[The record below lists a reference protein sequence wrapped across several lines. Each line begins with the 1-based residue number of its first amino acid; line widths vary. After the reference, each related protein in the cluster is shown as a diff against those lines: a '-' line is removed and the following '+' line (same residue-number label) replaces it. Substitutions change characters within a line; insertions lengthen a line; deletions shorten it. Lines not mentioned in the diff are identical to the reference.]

1 MARPLWDEPERP
13 FCARSNVGQAPK
25 KYMSSL
31 TLALLIFG
39 LCYLLIMTER
49 LHKTIVA
56 LSGAT
61 LMIVLGVVSQEEAFY
76 SHEFGVDYNVVF
88 LLIGMMV
95 IVNIVRETG
104 LFEVLAIWA
113 AQRAD
118 AKPFRLLVLL
128 ALLTAGQSAML
139 DNVTT
144 VLLMAPVTLAI
155 AKRLELDPIPFLLT
169 EALASN
175 IGGTATLVGD
185 PPNIMIASKAELSYL
200 DFLFVMGP
208 IAIVIMVVFV
218 GALWLILGRSM
229 TVDPQLRE
237 AVLALSSREAVPD
250 KAFLRRCLFLLVVVN
265 VGFCLHSLVHLEP
278 ATIALLGASLFMLIG
293 HARRT
298 PEDAEEMTYLAE
310 VEWQTIFFFIGLF
323 VLVGGLVKV
332 GVIRYLADQLVTVT
346 RGNLTGSTMAVLWGS
361 AALSAVVDNI
371 PYVAAMNP
379 LIVDLARS
387 LHPEVTDYVALVH
400 QPDIIPLWWAL
411 ALGACLGGNGT
422 IIGASANVVIVNI
435 ARKAGYRIS
444 FWQFMKFGFPVMIGS
459 VALSA
464 LYLWLVFLR

>member
-1 MARPLWDEPERP
+1 
-13 FCARSNVGQAPK
+13 
-25 KYMSSL
+25 MSSIS
-31 TLALLIFG
+31 LALLIFG
-39 LCYLLIMTER
+39 VCSLVIITER
-49 LHKTIVA
+49 IHKTIVA
-56 LSGAT
+56 LCGAAV
-61 LMIVLGVVSQEEAFY
+61 MIGLGVVSQEEAFY

-128 ALLTAGQSAML
+128 AVLTAGLSAML

-155 AKRLELDPIPFLLT
+155 TKRLELNPVSFLIV
-169 EALASN
+169 EAVASN

-185 PPNIMIASKAELSYL
+185 PPNIMIASKAELGYL
-200 DFLFVMGP
+200 DFLVVLGP
-208 IAIVIMVVFV
+208 IVIVMMAVFL
-218 GALWLILGRSM
+218 GSLWLFFGRTM
-229 TVDPQLRE
+229 RVAPHLQK
-237 AVLALSSREAVPD
+237 AVLELNVRDAVQNRALMY
-250 KAFLRRCLFLLVVVN
+250 RCVWLLGIVN
-265 VGFCLHSLVHLEP
+265 LAFCLHGPLHLEP
-278 ATIALLGASLFMLIG
+278 ATIALLGASAFMLVG
-293 HARRT
+293 HAKRK
-298 PEDAEEMTYLAE
+298 EDSEELSYLTD
-310 VEWQTIFFFIGLF
+310 VEWKTIFFFIGLF
-323 VLVGGLVKV
+323 ILVGGLVKV
-332 GVIRYLADQLVTVT
+332 GVIRYLADQLVSVT
-346 RGNLTGSTMAVLWGS
+346 QGNLAGSTMAVLWGS
-361 AALSAVVDNI
+361 AVLSAAVDNI

-387 LHPEVTDYVALVH
+387 LHPEISDYATLVH

-422 IIGASANVVIVNI
+422 IIGASANVVIVDI
-435 ARKAGYRIS
+435 ARKAGYRIT
-444 FWQFMKFGFPVMIGS
+444 FWQFFKYGLPVMIGS
-459 VALSA
+459 VSLSA

>member
-1 MARPLWDEPERP
+1 
-13 FCARSNVGQAPK
+13 
-25 KYMSSL
+25 MSSL
-31 TLALLIFG
+31 TVALLIFG

-56 LSGAT
+56 LSGAA
-61 LMIVLGVVSQEEAFY
+61 LMIVFGVVSQDEAFY

-128 ALLTAGQSAML
+128 ALLTAAQSAML

-169 EALASN
+169 GALASN

-185 PPNIMIASKAELSYL
+185 PPNIMIASKAELTYL

-208 IAIVIMVVFV
+208 IVIVIMAVFV
-218 GALWLILGRSM
+218 GALWLIFGRSM
-229 TVDPQLRE
+229 TVEPHLRE

-250 KAFLRRCLFLLVVVN
+250 TAFLRRCLFLLVVVN

-293 HARRT
+293 HARRK
-298 PEDAEEMTYLAE
+298 PEDAEELTYLAE
-310 VEWQTIFFFIGLF
+310 VEWKTIFFFIGLF
-323 VLVGGLVKV
+323 ILVGGLVKV
-332 GVIRYLADQLVTVT
+332 GVIRYLADQLVAVT
-346 RGNLTGSTMAVLWGS
+346 SGNLAGSTMAVLWGS

-379 LIVDLARS
+379 LIIDLARS
-387 LHPEVTDYVALVH
+387 LHPEITDYVALVH

-422 IIGASANVVIVNI
+422 IIGASANVVIVDI
-435 ARKAGYRIS
+435 ARRAGYRIT
-444 FWQFMKFGFPVMIGS
+444 FWQFLKFGFPVMVGS

-464 LYLWLVFLR
+464 LYLWLLFLR

>member
-1 MARPLWDEPERP
+1 MT
-13 FCARSNVGQAPK
+13 SV
-25 KYMSSL
+25 S
-31 TLALLIFG
+31 LALLIFG
-39 LCYLLIMTER
+39 VCYLVIITER
-49 LHKTIVA
+49 THKTIVA
-56 LSGAT
+56 LFGAAV
-61 LMIVLGVVSQEEAFY
+61 MIGFGVVSQDEAFY

-95 IVNIVRETG
+95 IINVVRETG

-128 ALLTAGQSAML
+128 ALLTAGLSALL

-155 AKRLELDPIPFLLT
+155 TKRLELNPTMLLVT

-185 PPNIMIASKAELSYL
+185 PPNIMIASKAGLGYL
-200 DFLFVMGP
+200 DFLVVLAP
-208 IAIVIMVVFV
+208 IVLLIMAVFV
-218 GALWLILGRSM
+218 AALWVTFGRTM
-229 TVDPQLRE
+229 TVAPHLRT
-237 AVLALSSREAVPD
+237 AVLALSSREAVSD
-250 KAFLRRCLFLLVVVN
+250 RQFLHRCLWLLGIVN
-265 VGFCLHSLVHLEP
+265 VGFCMHSLIHLEP
-278 ATIALLGASLFMLIG
+278 ATIALLGASMFMLIG
-293 HARRT
+293 HARRK
-298 PEDAEEMTYLAE
+298 PEEVGELSFLTD
-310 VEWQTIFFFIGLF
+310 VEWKTIFFFIGLF

-332 GVIRYLADQLVTVT
+332 GVIRYVADQLVAVT
-346 RGNLTGSTMAVLWGS
+346 RGNLTGSTMSVLWGS
-361 AALSAVVDNI
+361 AILSATVDNI

-387 LHPEVTDYVALVH
+387 LHPEITDYATLVH

-422 IIGASANVVIVNI
+422 IIGASANVVIVDI
-435 ARKAGYRIS
+435 ARKAGYPIS
-444 FWQFMKFGFPVMIGS
+444 FWQFFKFGFPVMVGS
-459 VALSA
+459 ILMSS
-464 LYLWLVFLR
+464 LYLWFLFLR

>member
-1 MARPLWDEPERP
+1 
-13 FCARSNVGQAPK
+13 
-25 KYMSSL
+25 MSSIS
-31 TLALLIFG
+31 LALLIFG
-39 LCYLLIMTER
+39 VCYLVIITER
-49 LHKTIVA
+49 IHKTIVA
-56 LSGAT
+56 LLGAAV
-61 LMIVLGVVSQEEAFY
+61 MIGFGVLSQNEAFY

-95 IVNIVRETG
+95 IINIVRETG

-128 ALLTAGQSAML
+128 ALLTAVLSAML

-155 AKRLELDPIPFLLT
+155 TKRLELNPVIFLVT

-200 DFLFVMGP
+200 DFLVVLGP
-208 IAIVIMVVFV
+208 IAVLIMAVFLTV
-218 GALWLILGRSM
+218 LWLVFGRTM
-229 TVDPQLRE
+229 TVAPHLRT
-237 AVLALSSREAVPD
+237 AVLALSSRGAVLDRP
-250 KAFLRRCLFLLVVVN
+250 FLHRCLWLLGIVN
-265 VGFCLHSLVHLEP
+265 VGFCVHSLIHLEP
-278 ATIALLGASLFMLIG
+278 ATIALLGASMFMLIG

-298 PEDAEEMTYLAE
+298 RGSAVELSALTD
-310 VEWQTIFFFIGLF
+310 VEWKTIFFFIGLF
-323 VLVGGLVKV
+323 ILVGGLVKV
-332 GVIRYLADQLVTVT
+332 GVIRHLADQLVSVT
-346 RGNLTGSTMAVLWGS
+346 QGNLAGSTMAVLWGS
-361 AALSAVVDNI
+361 AILSAAVDNI

-387 LHPEVTDYVALVH
+387 LHPEISDYATLVH

-422 IIGASANVVIVNI
+422 IIGASANVVIVDI
-435 ARKAGYRIS
+435 ARKAGYPIS
-444 FWQFMKFGFPVMIGS
+444 FWQFFKLGFPVMLGS
-459 VALSA
+459 VLMSA
-464 LYLWLVFLR
+464 VYLWLLYLR

>member
-1 MARPLWDEPERP
+1 
-13 FCARSNVGQAPK
+13 
-25 KYMSSL
+25 MSPL

-39 LCYLLIMTER
+39 VCYVLIMTER

-56 LSGAT
+56 LFGAA
-61 LMIVLGVVSQEEAFY
+61 LMISLGVVSQEEAFY

-113 AQRAD
+113 AKRAD
-118 AKPFRLLVLL
+118 ARPFRLLMLL
-128 ALLTAGQSAML
+128 AILTAALSAML

-155 AKRLELDPIPFLLT
+155 TKRLELNPITFLVS

-200 DFLFVMGP
+200 DFLVVMGP
-208 IAIVIMVVFV
+208 IVIVIMVVFIT
-218 GALWLILGRSM
+218 ALWLIFGRTM
-229 TVDPQLRE
+229 TVAPHLRE
-237 AVLALSSREAVPD
+237 AVLSLSAQEAVPD
-250 KAFLRRCLFLLVVVN
+250 RAFLRRCLFLLAVVN

-278 ATIALLGASLFMLIG
+278 ATIALLGASLFMVIG
-293 HARRT
+293 HARRKYE
-298 PEDAEEMTYLAE
+298 EDAEELTYLAD
-310 VEWQTIFFFIGLF
+310 VEWKTIFFFIGLF
-323 VLVGGLVKV
+323 ILVGGLVKV
-332 GVIRYLADQLVTVT
+332 GVIRYLADQLVAVT
-346 RGNLTGSTMAVLWGS
+346 RGNLAGSTMAVLWGS
-361 AALSAVVDNI
+361 ALLSAAVDNI

-387 LHPEVTDYVALVH
+387 LHPDITDYITLVH

-422 IIGASANVVIVNI
+422 IIGASANVVIVDI
-435 ARKAGYRIS
+435 ARKAGYRIT
-444 FWQFMKFGFPVMIGS
+444 FWQFFKYGFPVMIGS
-459 VALSA
+459 VVLSA
-464 LYLWLVFLR
+464 VYLWLVFLW

>member
-1 MARPLWDEPERP
+1 
-13 FCARSNVGQAPK
+13 
-25 KYMSSL
+25 MSSL

-39 LCYLLIMTER
+39 LCYALIMTER

-56 LSGAT
+56 LFGAA
-61 LMIVLGVVSQEEAFY
+61 LMISLGVVSQEEAFY

-113 AQRAD
+113 AKQAD

-128 ALLTAGQSAML
+128 ATLTAALSAML

-155 AKRLELDPIPFLLT
+155 TKRLELNPITFLVS

-185 PPNIMIASKAELSYL
+185 PPNIMIASKAELSYV
-200 DFLFVMGP
+200 DFLVVMGP
-208 IAIVIMVVFV
+208 IVIVIMTVFV
-218 GALWLILGRSM
+218 AVLWLIFGRTM
-229 TVDPQLRE
+229 TVAPHLRE
-237 AVLALSSREAVPD
+237 AVLSLNAQEAVPD
-250 KAFLRRCLFLLVVVN
+250 RAFLRRCLFLLAVVN

-278 ATIALLGASLFMLIG
+278 ATIALLGASLFMVIG
-293 HARRT
+293 HARGKHE
-298 PEDAEEMTYLAE
+298 EDAEELKYLAD
-310 VEWQTIFFFIGLF
+310 VEWKTIFFFIGLF
-323 VLVGGLVKV
+323 ILVGGLVKV
-332 GVIRYLADQLVTVT
+332 GVIRYLADQLVAVT
-346 RGNLTGSTMAVLWGS
+346 KGNLAGSTMAVLWGS
-361 AALSAVVDNI
+361 ALLSAAVDNI

-387 LHPEVTDYVALVH
+387 LHPDITDYVTLVH

-422 IIGASANVVIVNI
+422 IIGASANVVIVDI
-435 ARKAGYRIS
+435 ARKAGYRIT
-444 FWQFMKFGFPVMIGS
+444 FWQFFKFGFPVMISS

>member
-1 MARPLWDEPERP
+1 
-13 FCARSNVGQAPK
+13 
-25 KYMSSL
+25 MSSL

-39 LCYLLIMTER
+39 LCYVLIMTER

-56 LSGAT
+56 LCGAA
-61 LMIVLGVVSQEEAFY
+61 LMISLGVVSQEEAFY

-95 IVNIVRETG
+95 IINIVRETG

-113 AQRAD
+113 AQRAN

-128 ALLTAGQSAML
+128 AILTAVFSAML

-155 AKRLELDPIPFLLT
+155 TKRLELNPVAFLMT

-200 DFLFVMGP
+200 DFIFVLGP
-208 IAIVIMVVFV
+208 IVIVIMTIFLTV
-218 GALWLILGRSM
+218 LWLIFGRTM
-229 TVDPQLRE
+229 TVAPHLRE

-250 KAFLRRCLFLLVVVN
+250 KAFLRRCLFLLAVIN

-278 ATIALLGASLFMLIG
+278 ATIALLGASLFMVIG
-293 HARRT
+293 HARRKSDDT
-298 PEDAEEMTYLAE
+298 EELTYLAE
-310 VEWQTIFFFIGLF
+310 VEWKTIFFFIGLF
-323 VLVGGLVKV
+323 ILVGGLVKV
-332 GVIRYLADQLVTVT
+332 GVIRYLADQLVAVT

-361 AALSAVVDNI
+361 AMLSAAVDNI

-387 LHPEVTDYVALVH
+387 LHPEIADYATLVH

-422 IIGASANVVIVNI
+422 IIGASANVVIVDI
-435 ARKAGYRIS
+435 ARKAGYRIT
-444 FWQFMKFGFPVMIGS
+444 FWQFFKYGLPVMIGS

-464 LYLWLVFLR
+464 IYLWLVFLR

>member
-1 MARPLWDEPERP
+1 
-13 FCARSNVGQAPK
+13 
-25 KYMSSL
+25 MSSIS
-31 TLALLIFG
+31 LALLIFG
-39 LCYLLIMTER
+39 VCYLVIITER
-49 LHKTIVA
+49 IHKTIVA
-56 LSGAT
+56 LCGAA
-61 LMIVLGVVSQEEAFY
+61 LMIALGVVSQDEAFY
-76 SHEFGVDYNVVF
+76 SHEFGIDYSVVF

-95 IVNIVRETG
+95 IINIIRETG

-128 ALLTAGQSAML
+128 ALLTAGLSAML

-155 AKRLELDPIPFLLT
+155 TRRLELNPIAFLVT

-185 PPNIMIASKAELSYL
+185 PPNIMIASKAELGYL
-200 DFLFVMGP
+200 DFLVILGP
-208 IAIVIMVVFV
+208 IALVIMAGFL
-218 GALWLILGRSM
+218 GTLWVILGRKM
-229 TVDPQLRE
+229 TVDPHLRT
-237 AVLALSSREAVPD
+237 AVLSLSSREAVSDRP
-250 KAFLRRCLFLLVVVN
+250 FLHRCLWLLGIVN
-265 VGFCLHSLVHLEP
+265 VGFCVHSLIHLEP

-293 HARRT
+293 HARRKH
-298 PEDAEEMTYLAE
+298 EDAEELSYLTD
-310 VEWQTIFFFIGLF
+310 VEWKTIFFFIGLF

-332 GVIRYLADQLVTVT
+332 GAIRYLAEQLVAVT
-346 RGNLTGSTMAVLWGS
+346 RGNLAGSTMAVLWGS
-361 AALSAVVDNI
+361 AILSSVVNNI

-387 LHPEVTDYVALVH
+387 LHPEISDYEILVN

-422 IIGASANVVIVNI
+422 IIGASANVVIVDI
-435 ARKAGYRIS
+435 ARKAGYPIS
-444 FWQFMKFGFPVMIGS
+444 FWQFFKFGFPVMLGS
-459 VALSA
+459 VLMSA
-464 LYLWLVFLR
+464 MYLWFLFLR

>member
-1 MARPLWDEPERP
+1 
-13 FCARSNVGQAPK
+13 
-25 KYMSSL
+25 MSSL
-31 TLALLIFG
+31 TVALLIFSV
-39 LCYLLIMTER
+39 CYLLIVTER
-49 LHKTIVA
+49 IHKTIVA
-56 LSGAT
+56 LSGAA
-61 LMIVLGVVSQEEAFY
+61 LMIVFGVVSQEEAFY

-155 AKRLELDPIPFLLT
+155 AKRLELNPIPFLLT

-200 DFLFVMGP
+200 DFLIVMGP
-208 IAIVIMVVFV
+208 IVIVIMTAFITV
-218 GALWLILGRSM
+218 LWLVFGRTM
-229 TVDPQLRE
+229 TVAPHLRE
-237 AVLALSSREAVPD
+237 NILALSSREAVPD
-250 KAFLRRCLFLLVVVN
+250 QGFLRRCLYLLAIIN
-265 VGFCLHSLVHLEP
+265 VGFCIHSLIHLEP
-278 ATIALLGASLFMLIG
+278 ATIALLGASSFMLIG
-293 HARRT
+293 HARRK
-298 PEDAEEMTYLAE
+298 PEDAEELTYLAE
-310 VEWQTIFFFIGLF
+310 VEWKTIFFFIGLF
-323 VLVGGLVKV
+323 ILVGGLVKV
-332 GVIRYLADQLVTVT
+332 GVIRYLADQLVAVT
-346 RGNLTGSTMAVLWGS
+346 KGNLAGSTMAVLWGS
-361 AALSAVVDNI
+361 AILSAIVDNI

-387 LHPEVTDYVALVH
+387 LHPEITDYVTLVH

-422 IIGASANVVIVNI
+422 IIGASANVVIVDI
-435 ARKAGYRIS
+435 ARKAGYRIT
-444 FWQFMKFGFPVMIGS
+444 FWQFFKYGFPVMIGS

-464 LYLWLVFLR
+464 VYLWLVFLR

>member
-1 MARPLWDEPERP
+1 
-13 FCARSNVGQAPK
+13 
-25 KYMSSL
+25 MSSF
-31 TLALLIFG
+31 TVALLIFSV
-39 LCYLLIMTER
+39 CYLLIVTER
-49 LHKTIVA
+49 IHKTIVA
-56 LSGAT
+56 LSGAA
-61 LMIVLGVVSQEEAFY
+61 LMISLGVVSQEEAFY

-155 AKRLELDPIPFLLT
+155 ARRLELNPIPFLLT

-185 PPNIMIASKAELSYL
+185 PPNIMIASKADLSYL
-200 DFLFVMGP
+200 DFLLVMGP
-208 IAIVIMVVFV
+208 IVIVILAVFV
-218 GALWLILGRSM
+218 GALWLIVGRSM
-229 TVDPQLRE
+229 MVEPHLRT
-237 AVLALSSREAVPD
+237 AVLALNMREAVPD
-250 KAFLRRCLFLLVVVN
+250 EPFLRRCLYLLAIIN
-265 VGFCLHSLVHLEP
+265 VGFCVHSLIHLEP
-278 ATIALLGASLFMLIG
+278 ATIALLGASSFMLIG
-293 HARRT
+293 HARRK
-298 PEDAEEMTYLAE
+298 PDDAEELTYLAE
-310 VEWQTIFFFIGLF
+310 VEWKTIFFFIGLF
-323 VLVGGLVKV
+323 ILVGGLVKV
-332 GVIRYLADQLVTVT
+332 GVIRYLADQLVAVT
-346 RGNLTGSTMAVLWGS
+346 RGNLAGSTMAVLWGS
-361 AALSAVVDNI
+361 AILSAVVDNI

-387 LHPEVTDYVALVH
+387 LHPEITDYVTLVH
-400 QPDIIPLWWAL
+400 QSDIIPLWWAL

-422 IIGASANVVIVNI
+422 IIGASANVVIVDI
-435 ARKAGYRIS
+435 ARKAGYRIT
-444 FWQFMKFGFPVMIGS
+444 FWQFFKYGFPVMIGS
-459 VALSA
+459 VVLSA
-464 LYLWLVFLR
+464 VYLWLVFLR

>member
-1 MARPLWDEPERP
+1 
-13 FCARSNVGQAPK
+13 
-25 KYMSSL
+25 MSSMS
-31 TLALLIFG
+31 LALLIFG
-39 LCYLLIMTER
+39 VSYLVIMTER
-49 LHKTIVA
+49 IHKTIVA
-56 LSGAT
+56 LFGAA
-61 LMIVLGVVSQEEAFY
+61 LMIGLGVVSQDEAFY

-95 IVNIVRETG
+95 IINIVRETG

-128 ALLTAGQSAML
+128 ALLTAGLSAML

-144 VLLMAPVTLAI
+144 VLLMAPVTLSI
-155 AKRLELDPIPFLLT
+155 AKRLDLNPISFLVT

-200 DFLFVMGP
+200 DFLIVLGP
-208 IAIVIMVVFV
+208 IAVVIMALFVAALWVVF
-218 GALWLILGRSM
+218 GRTM
-229 TVDPQLRE
+229 TVAPHLQT
-237 AVLALSSREAVPD
+237 AVLELNSREAVQDRP
-250 KAFLRRCLFLLVVVN
+250 FLHRCLWLLGIVN
-265 VGFCLHSLVHLEP
+265 VGFCLHSLIHLEP
-278 ATIALLGASLFMLIG
+278 ATIALLGASLFMLMG
-293 HARRT
+293 HARRK
-298 PEDAEEMTYLAE
+298 PEDAEELSYLTD
-310 VEWQTIFFFIGLF
+310 VEWKTIFFFIGLF

-332 GVIRYLADQLVTVT
+332 GVIRYLADQLVAVT
-346 RGNLTGSTMAVLWGS
+346 RGNLAGSTMAVLWGS
-361 AALSAVVDNI
+361 AILSAAVDNI

-387 LHPEVTDYVALVH
+387 LHPDISDYATLVH

-422 IIGASANVVIVNI
+422 LIGASANVVIVDL
-435 ARKAGYRIS
+435 ARKAGYRIT
-444 FWQFMKFGFPVMIGS
+444 FWQFFKFGFPVMLGS
-459 VALSA
+459 ITLSA
-464 LYLWLVFLR
+464 VYLWMIFLR